1 MDFKDQVRQ
10 LGGRVVSMRERVET
24 EEATKNAFIM
34 PFIQLLGFDVF
45 DPSEIV
51 PEFTCDVG
59 AKKGEKIDYAIC
71 FDGTPTILVEC
82 KHWGQNLTNHVGQ
95 LTRYFTVS
103 KARFGILTNGI
114 VYKFY
119 SDLDEPNKMDETPFL
134 EFDIT
139 AINDAQIEELK
150 KFHKSYFNLDEI
162 LTTATELKFTG
173 AIKALLKSEMQSPTD
188 DFVSYIGRRV
198 YPTRVTQKIVEQ
210 FHPLVK
216 KSFAQVVNELIAGR
230 LSSAMKSEEDD
241 VAAPTA
247 KAAETETTVEQ
258 EPEGSKIVTTAEE
271 LEYFYTI
278 RAMLQPHIPSSR
290 VVHRDTESYFGILL
304 DDNNRKPICRLQ
316 LTDRKKTLI
325 TFDEKKAT
333 TRHEI
338 QSTDDLFAYID
349 QLVATAKHYDEPQT
363 KADASESLQRK
374 RRVDTG
380 PGSIR
385 RARLRGRSTCRV

>member
-10 LGGRVVSMRERVET
+10 LGGRVLSMRERVET

-59 AKKGEKIDYAIC
+59 TKKGEKIDYAIC

-82 KHWGQNLTNHVGQ
+82 KHWGQNLANHVGQ

-173 AIKALLKSEMQSPTD
+173 AIKALLKSEMQAPTD
-188 DFVSYIGRRV
+188 DFVSYVGRHV
-198 YPTRVTQKIVEQ
+198 YPARVTQKIVEQ
-210 FHPLVK
+210 FRPLVK

-230 LSSAMKSEEDD
+230 LSSAMKSEEDE
-241 VAAPTA
+241 VAAPSV
-247 KAAETETTVEQ
+247 KIAESEATDA
-258 EPEGSKIVTTAEE
+258 PESEATKESKIVTTAEE

-290 VVHRDTESYFGILL
+290 IAHRDTESYFGILL

-325 TFDEKKAT
+325 TFDENKAT

-338 QSTDDLFAYID
+338 QSTDDLFVYVD

-363 KADASESLQRK
+363 KAVPPETL
-374 RRVDTG
+374 
-380 PGSIR
+380 
-385 RARLRGRSTCRV
+385 

>member
-10 LGGRVVSMRERVET
+10 LGGRVLSMRERVET

-59 AKKGEKIDYAIC
+59 TKKGEKIDYAIC

-82 KHWGQNLTNHVGQ
+82 KHWGQNLANHVGQ

-139 AINDAQIEELK
+139 SITDAQTEELK

-173 AIKALLKSEMQSPTD
+173 AIKALKPRQVAEIDQNGCIGCTICAKNCKFGAIEGSLKQPHKVNAACTGCGVCAAKCPKKVITMKDAVAPRD
-188 DFVSYIGRRV
+188 
-198 YPTRVTQKIVEQ
+198 PKAAVE
-210 FHPLVK
+210 
-216 KSFAQVVNELIAGR
+216 
-230 LSSAMKSEEDD
+230 
-241 VAAPTA
+241 AAPAKPAAETA
-247 KAAETETTVEQ
+247 KA
-258 EPEGSKIVTTAEE
+258 
-271 LEYFYTI
+271 
-278 RAMLQPHIPSSR
+278 
-290 VVHRDTESYFGILL
+290 
-304 DDNNRKPICRLQ
+304 
-316 LTDRKKTLI
+316 
-325 TFDEKKAT
+325 
-333 TRHEI
+333 
-338 QSTDDLFAYID
+338 
-349 QLVATAKHYDEPQT
+349 
-363 KADASESLQRK
+363 
-374 RRVDTG
+374 
-380 PGSIR
+380 
-385 RARLRGRSTCRV
+385 